1 MHRNINKIETVAD
14 ISDEDISANQSQLY
28 KSSDSSS
35 VMRRNYVNL
44 TDTTS
49 VVIVF
54 SLRVN
59 RHSDRRYQTSYEETV
74 QSSETLGG
82 ETVQRHLRG
91 FPVLIRFMSLRAAV
105 RRLHEVRTTWDSS
118 YRAKWTFG

>member
-1 MHRNINKIETVAD
+1 MTLKLILEFMHRNINKIETVAD

-54 SLRVN
+54 VSFWGFLKWQNPSACHVNEQHVAAKTPYNQWLRPKVK
-59 RHSDRRYQTSYEETV
+59 
-74 QSSETLGG
+74 
-82 ETVQRHLRG
+82 
-91 FPVLIRFMSLRAAV
+91 AV
-105 RRLHEVRTTWDSS
+105 GRSR
-118 YRAKWTFG
+118 